1 MVPVPSARV
10 CAMRPGGDALS
21 RQVFA
26 PLLAAAILAVNA
38 ADARAAREPVD
49 DADLQQA
56 VAAYNSRVE
65 LESQELVCR
74 REAPVGT
81 RIKKTVCRNKGL
93 LEREQREAKRY
104 VNKPR
109 PVPTKE

>member
-1 MVPVPSARV
+1 MIQGSSARV
-10 CAMRPGGDALS
+10 RATRPGGDVPS

-26 PLLAAAILAVNA
+26 PLLAAAMLVLVAV
-38 ADARAAREPVD
+38 DARAAREPVD
-49 DADLQQA
+49 EEDLQQA

-65 LESQELVCR
+65 LESQELVCK

-81 RIKKTVCRNKGL
+81 RIKKTICRNKGL

-109 PVPTKE
+109 PVPTKD